1 LRHGLVASLV
11 CAAAVLAAARS
22 ARALDKQGSA
32 HGGGL
37 EGPTAGFDVSG
48 SASLGVSLYNPTYAA
63 RPDNTGLTLFRYASH
78 ADVDLIG
85 RRLSIPIDV
94 NMFTDRLAHGFAHK
108 FVPSELDVIAG
119 VTTTWR
125 LGPGAL
131 EAGARYEVD
140 TALDHGG
147 YEAAEPASD
156 KQRYAD
162 VRARWLYSTAAIFP
176 GVGSALRG
184 GDVRGWG
191 TLGWFAINNTYF
203 ARPDNTGLALFR
215 YALHVEISGLDDH
228 VAVGLDATMF
238 TDKLS
243 SNRFRPSE
251 LDFTPELIARF
262 ARYEVHLAYERDM
275 PVDQGGLVQQ
285 FIYLLGSVSF

>member
-37 EGPTAGFDVSG
+37 EGPTTGLDLSG

-63 RPDNTGLTLFRYASH
+63 RPDNTGLTLFRYAGH

-94 NMFTDRLAHGFAHK
+94 NMFTDRLAHGFARK

-140 TALDHGG
+140 TGLDHGG
-147 YEAAEPASD
+147 YDAPPASN

-162 VRARWLYSTAAIFP
+162 VRARWLYSTAALFP
-176 GVGSALRG
+176 GVGPALRG

-215 YALHVEISGLDDH
+215 YALHIEISGLDDH
-228 VAVGLDATMF
+228 LALGLDATMF
-238 TDKLS
+238 TDNLS
-243 SNRFRPSE
+243 SNRLRPSE
-251 LDFTPELIARF
+251 LDFTPEIIGRF
-262 ARYEVHLAYERDM
+262 GRYEVHLAYERDM

>member
-11 CAAAVLAAARS
+11 CAAAVLTAARS

-63 RPDNTGLTLFRYASH
+63 RPDNTGLTLFRYAGH

-85 RRLSIPIDV
+85 HRLSIPIDV
-94 NMFTDRLAHGFAHK
+94 NMFTDRLAHGFARK

-147 YEAAEPASD
+147 YKAQEPASD

-176 GVGSALRG
+176 GVGPALRG

-228 VAVGLDATMF
+228 VALGLDAIMF

>member
-11 CAAAVLAAARS
+11 CAAALLAAARS

-37 EGPTAGFDVSG
+37 EGPTAGFDLSG

-63 RPDNTGLTLFRYASH
+63 RPDNSGLTLFRYAGH

-85 RRLSIPIDV
+85 RRLSIPIDI
-94 NMFTDRLAHGFAHK
+94 NMFTDRLAHGFARK

-140 TALDHGG
+140 TALDRGG
-147 YEAAEPASD
+147 YEAQEPASD
-156 KQRYAD
+156 KQRYGD
-162 VRARWLYSTAAIFP
+162 LRARWLYSAAAVWP
-176 GVGSALRG
+176 GVGPSLRG
-184 GDVRGWG
+184 GDVRGWV

-215 YALHVEISGLDDH
+215 YAVHSEISGFDDH
-228 VAVGLDATMF
+228 FAVGLDAIMF
-238 TDKLS
+238 TDRLS
-243 SNRFRPSE
+243 SNKFRPSE
-251 LDFTPELIARF
+251 LDFTPELIGRF

-275 PVDQGGLVQQ
+275 PVDQGGLIQQ
-285 FIYLLGSVSF
+285 FVYVLGGVSF